1 MFICQLCSAKLTSVA
16 LFFVLS
22 VELTR
27 QYQKP
32 RRHPLACCHFADCM
46 FICVCSHW
54 HNVRHQL
61 GTSKAHW
68 GTVQCK
74 GSGRDCEF
82 ENPIFVKFYLF
93 FFFCNAV
100 WAPSLPYPLLPCSL
114 FVHPFP
120 LSLPSHFSSL
130 TQSGVTTTI
139 ITIALAR
146 SGIARLRTAT

>member
-1 MFICQLCSAKLTSVA
+1 MYVINWEPVKLTGA
-16 LFFVLS
+16 LSNVKDL
-22 VELTR
+22 VEIVNL
-27 QYQKP
+27 
-32 RRHPLACCHFADCM
+32 
-46 FICVCSHW
+46 
-54 HNVRHQL
+54 
-61 GTSKAHW
+61 
-68 GTVQCK
+68 
-74 GSGRDCEF
+74 
-82 ENPIFVKFYLF
+82 
-93 FFFCNAV
+93 FFCNAV